1 MFLVLIEHFNSTVTG
16 KHILHD
22 SIFLN
27 SFNAMSPASQPLG
40 GFSGCPLCLEESLLN
55 SAGVYGYRA
64 VVHFLS
70 SFSSRYSTLGIVL
83 SCLLFFFN
91 SAVSCMYFNAPCL
104 YVHLTPSRLR
114 HELTLF

>member
-1 MFLVLIEHFNSTVTG
+1 MFLVLIEHFNSTATG
-16 KHILHD
+16 KHILYE

-83 SCLLFFFN
+83 SCLLFVFN

-104 YVHLTPSRLR
+104 PC
-114 HELTLF
+114 TLNTIMSSS